1 MKTSRVILTGLALAL
16 FTAGLTLGLFL
27 GDGSDLESRARGRA
41 SGSAADSAA
50 GFDPAG
56 SSGSPRRVIDRSP
69 VTGQEADGLA
79 GEELVSRAWTAL
91 TDSNDNTR
99 HAAWLAV
106 MATMTEREARDI
118 RELFRKRLEEGFH
131 HDYEWAAFWAQW
143 GEMDG
148 KAALEH
154 VLSAES
160 KDHQQEL
167 ADRVMRGWAKA
178 DPVAARAWLEANISS
193 PSFNSALTGY
203 VRGLAKVDLAGATQ
217 AALALGKD
225 LSKANFVMPLVEQ
238 AAQQRQLGGM
248 LDWWRA
254 LPDEPGNRSLRAVA
268 LQPIVE
274 RLTRANPALA
284 QAFVTE
290 VASSRQRSDDLIGDF
305 AGRIA
310 SQNPADAVNWVASLP
325 PSPTDGH
332 YSGIGRAV
340 KAWVARDPAAA
351 DAWIAALP
359 PSPLR
364 DQAVEA
370 RNPVPA
376 QVLTFNSGFD
386 AKASTILIENLNGIE
401 VKGILRA
408 EPSTSNGIH
417 FLFKDTFKSR

>member
-1 MKTSRVILTGLALAL
+1 MKTSRVIITVLVLVAFTVGLNI
-16 FTAGLTLGLFL
+16 GLFL
-27 GDGSDLESRARGRA
+27 GGGSEAQNQGRRDA
-41 SGSAADSAA
+41 SGSAADSSST
-50 GFDPAG
+50 FDPAG
-56 SSGSPRRVIDRSP
+56 SPARGSRRIIDRAP
-69 VTGQEADGLA
+69 VAGQDTAGVA
-79 GEELVSRAWTAL
+79 GEEVISRAWTAL
-91 TDSNDNTR
+91 TDPNDNTR

-106 MATMTEREARDI
+106 MATMTEREAREI

-131 HDYEWAAFWAQW
+131 HDYEWVVFWAQW

-148 KAALEH
+148 RSALEH
-154 VLSAES
+154 VLSAEL

-178 DPVAARAWLEANISS
+178 DPLAARAWLEANVSS
-193 PSFNSALTGY
+193 PLYSSALTGY

-254 LPDEPGNRSLRAVA
+254 LPDEPGDSSLRAVA

-290 VASSRQRSDDLIGDF
+290 IASSKQRSDELIGDF
-305 AGRIA
+305 AGRLA
-310 SQNPADAVNWVASLP
+310 SKNPADAVNWVASLP

-332 YSGIGRAV
+332 YSGIGRSV
-340 KAWVARDPAAA
+340 KAWMARDAAAA

-370 RNPVPA
+370 KNPSQAITLSTKFIEAHSDAAILKSLNALEFEGTVGNKPA
-376 QVLTFNSGFD
+376 VKNS
-386 AKASTILIENLNGIE
+386 LQ
-401 VKGILRA
+401 
-408 EPSTSNGIH
+408 
-417 FLFKDTFKSR
+417 FLFQGKTDSR